1 MTRAVKLS
9 IAVVTFVACGL
20 TSLSSGAGSQE
31 STVALKAW
39 SAERAAQY
47 RNLASYKR
55 GGCDI
60 NALLGPVIARSREP
74 LLQVGD
80 RILSVNGRLV
90 QASAG
95 NSPFSLINA
104 LPPTDK
110 VSLGLLRKKSHLT
123 VNIQCLNSADN
134 LSVIIAALDAAAAGK
149 FADCAERASDYAR
162 SYVQQA
168 FIYGLGRTCSIRAG
182 LTTDKAIDT
191 TLLTYWTLRL
201 QELKYR
207 PEWVDETR
215 SEYLGAQSEL
225 LDRGEHLLVD
235 ELRRQWSLA
244 TGESNYP
251 PPAPVKHVAA
261 SPNVPQPPIRT
272 RSSDSCEGGHW
283 IEEVM
288 GDGAIVKLEDGSLW
302 QVDAVDSVDSAL
314 WLPTTN
320 VVVCDRKLINT
331 EDNES
336 VQAERVR

>member
-1 MTRAVKLS
+1 MSRAAKLS
-9 IAVVTFVACGL
+9 IAVITFVACGL
-20 TSLSSGAGSQE
+20 TPLSSRAESQE
-31 STVALKAW
+31 STVAFKAW

-55 GGCDI
+55 GGCDV

-104 LPPTDK
+104 FPLTDK
-110 VSLGLLRKKSHLT
+110 VSLGLLRKKSRLT

-168 FIYGLGRTCSIRAG
+168 SVYRLWRACSILVG
-182 LTTDKAIDT
+182 VTTDKAIDT

-215 SEYLGAQSEL
+215 SEYLGAQTEL

-235 ELRRQWSLA
+235 ELRRQWTLA

-251 PPAPVKHVAA
+251 PPAAAA
-261 SPNVPQPPIRT
+261 SPNVPQPSTRA
-272 RSSDSCEGGHW
+272 RSSDSCEGGHL

-314 WLPTTN
+314 WLPTTHIA
-320 VVVCDRKLINT
+320 VCDGKLINT

-336 VQAERVR
+336 VQAKRVR